1 MSCVSLNCIS
11 HESASITNFTWGPH
25 GSGEVVKLLHLT
37 GLLITVYRLMHSS
50 ILHQIA
56 ENTSHSFLSG
66 IRLHGITSVRTQ
78 LPITMDKQFTVVF
91 RNVGQLYFPQT
102 RVECHY
108 SLTSDHQWSSKDWI
122 GIFEMGWSSMKE
134 YYTYTWALVPE
145 GYAEGTSVNC
155 CALFHACYLPRP
167 STVEY
172 QFVYVDKMG
181 QVCARSRPFT
191 FCAPKPLEELETLKE
206 ERDEEDGEEELLLVI
221 PRAQLLQSRL
231 EECLKKQADLQQALD
246 EAKEERQS
254 EKENSR
260 KERMEWESEREAM
273 TEEISELKDNLRHKC
288 DLLKKMEGKHKDV
301 KYSQENLTS
310 ELSKLM
316 ADKAQSEQ
324 RIKDLE
330 DDVTVLTDR
339 EKEGN
344 MELERLK
351 ERVKKM
357 SSQMKHDEEKR
368 KSLQAENEAGLV
380 EVRGLQ
386 EHMDACEHVTE
397 TLRRELRELGT
408 RQAHTQT
415 ELHQARLQVAQ
426 LTLQLS
432 EENLVFREER
442 ANWAL
447 EREAYKHAAETE
459 KNKLQE
465 VSCEVQRKEDWLQEE
480 RMEREKLEVEL
491 GRERDCN
498 RVLLSDAKRELQEL
512 KASLRKA
519 QMESEEQQLEKQDLV
534 NYICRLEQRLGIV
547 PETKSNEEIA
557 RSISPDSSSED
568 DEDASPAS
576 SRSISSPLFLSA
588 HLEWSNGDEIPAE
601 IHIQSKKDTPA
612 SDTQDEKRQRCEPRA
627 GEGKQLIPPELINPI
642 LSELADSP
650 MW

>member
-1 MSCVSLNCIS
+1 
-11 HESASITNFTWGPH
+11 
-25 GSGEVVKLLHLT
+25 
-37 GLLITVYRLMHSS
+37 
-50 ILHQIA
+50 
-56 ENTSHSFLSG
+56 
-66 IRLHGITSVRTQ
+66 
-78 LPITMDKQFTVVF
+78 MDKQSTVVF

-108 SLTSDHQWSSKDWI
+108 SLTSDYQWSSNDWI
-122 GIFEMGWSSMKE
+122 GIFEMGWSSVKQ
-134 YYTYTWALVPE
+134 YHTYTWALVPE
-145 GYAEGTSVNC
+145 GYTEGTSVNC

-181 QVCARSRPFT
+181 LVCARSRPFT

-231 EECLKKQADLQQALD
+231 EECLKKQAVVQQALD
-246 EAKEERQS
+246 EAKKETAN
-254 EKENSR
+254 EKENS
-260 KERMEWESEREAM
+260 KKARMEWESEREAM
-273 TEEISELKDNLRHKC
+273 KKDISELKDNLRHKC
-288 DLLKKMEGKHKDV
+288 DMLKKMEGKHKDV

-330 DDVTVLTDR
+330 DDVKVLTDR

-368 KSLQAENEAGLV
+368 KSLQVENEAALV
-380 EVRGLQ
+380 EVQGLQ
-386 EHMDACEHVTE
+386 ERLDASEHVTE
-397 TLRRELRELGT
+397 SLRRELRELGT

-447 EREAYKHAAETE
+447 EREACKHAAETE
-459 KNKLQE
+459 KKKLQE
-465 VSCEVQRKEDWLQEE
+465 LSCEVQRKEHWLQEE

-498 RVLLSDAKRELQEL
+498 RVLLSDAKQELQEL
-512 KASLRKA
+512 KASLRGA
-519 QMESEEQQLEKQDLV
+519 QTEREEMM
-534 NYICRLEQRLGIV
+534 NYVCQLEQRLGIV
-547 PETKSNEEIA
+547 PDTKSNEE
-557 RSISPDSSSED
+557 SPESNSPDSSTED

-576 SRSISSPLFLSA
+576 SRSICSPLFLSA
-588 HLEWSNGDEIPAE
+588 HLEWANRDEISTE
-601 IHIQSKKDTPA
+601 THIQSKEVTLA
-612 SDTQDEKRQRCEPRA
+612 SDTQDEKRQHCEARA
-627 GEGKQLIPPELINPI
+627 GEGKQLILPELMNPI